1 MTALPAGLDAAL
13 ARIASA
19 DAPAPPRVLAA
30 ALLIA
35 GPIYGGVMGSFALDR
50 AERWLMVLYA
60 ALKMPILLLGTTAV
74 CLPGFFVLNSV
85 LGLRQDFGRAFGAIL
100 TGQAALAVTLL
111 SLSPVTRFGYESGV
125 THRGGV
131 LLNAVMFLIA
141 TGVAQEVTRRRYRGL
156 ISEHPNHRIA
166 LALWAILYAFV
177 GIQMGWT
184 LRPFIG
190 SPGLGV
196 SFFRPEPFSNAY
208 VVVFRMV
215 FGG

>member
-1 MTALPAGLDAAL
+1 VTALTARLDRGLAG
-13 ARIASA
+13 IASA
-19 DAPAPPRVLAA
+19 KTPAPPAVLAA

-35 GPIYGGVMGSFALDR
+35 GPLYGAVMGSFALDR
-50 AERWLMVLYA
+50 AERWLMVLFA
-60 ALKMPILLLGTTAV
+60 AVKMPILLLGTTAV

-100 TGQAALAVTLL
+100 SGQAALAVTLL
-111 SLSPVTRFGYESGV
+111 SLAPVTRLCYDSGT
-125 THRGGV
+125 THRGAILFNAMV
-131 LLNAVMFLIA
+131 FLLA

-156 ISEHPNHRIA
+156 IAAHPNHRIA

-190 SPGLGV
+190 APGLSV

-215 FGG
+215 FGE